1 MGKILIE
8 RGDITEQVTDAI
20 VNAANNELLH
30 GGGVA
35 GAIVAKAGSVI
46 QDESNAIG
54 PITLGEAAVTS
65 GGKLKARFVIHAASM
80 RLGEFANEEF
90 VRSAIENSFK
100 RAVELELKTIAFP
113 AVGAGV
119 ARFPIDKCAAISIE
133 FAQQYQKHFEKIV
146 FVLSNDE
153 AYTAFEKAL
162 HHVSQSSKLN
172 QLLDDKKE

>member
-8 RGDITEQVTDAI
+8 HGDITEQATDAI

-35 GAIVAKAGSVI
+35 SAIVSKGGSVI
-46 QDESNAIG
+46 QNESNVIG

-65 GGKLKARFVIHAASM
+65 GGKLKSRYVIHAASM

-90 VRSAIENSFK
+90 VRSSIENSFK
-100 RAVELELKTIAFP
+100 RAIELELKTIAFP
-113 AVGAGV
+113 AIGVGV

-133 FAQQYQKHFEKIV
+133 FAEQYQKHFEKIV
-146 FVLSNDE
+146 FVLFNDKV
-153 AYTAFEKAL
+153 YTAFEKAL
-162 HHVSQSSKLN
+162 HHASKSSKLD
-172 QLLDDKKE
+172 QLLDGHKE